1 MKKYNQKQ
9 IQVFS
14 SLVLS
19 FISVFC
25 FSQTPA
31 PKFHDT
37 KGNIDVTGAG
47 QLQYTLPLDLPPGVK
62 NVAPGISLVY
72 VSGGGNGL
80 AGYGWNITGLSSISR
95 VGKNLE
101 KDGITKG
108 VQLDYSD
115 YYSFNGQRL
124 ILKSGEYGKDGA
136 EYVTE
141 KYSNLR
147 IKSIGSIA
155 GQNWQGP
162 EYWEVTSPDGSMTWY
177 GATASG
183 NSSARTP
190 IDYNIV
196 KTKDTDGNYITYN
209 YISEDNVAVISSIEW
224 SGNESNGKPHVNKI
238 NFNFI
243 TRPYPETAYIKGN
256 LFSQSKVLQSI
267 VVSSNSKQYKKYNIT
282 YRNLSDNP
290 YKFIEKITILNSNN
304 EEANPVT
311 FTYEEPY
318 FKNGKWSS
326 TYTMRPDAN
335 DVVGDF
341 NGDGYLDV
349 LRYHSQ
355 TSDKIPQIGLY
366 LYSNYLKNPWQY
378 DAVPVVF
385 VGNMVTSVTNA
396 AVVNLRKGNLI
407 RNRQGFV
414 LKKQVFNAS
423 TSKTDLVLSFY
434 GLSENNQLVLDYTKT
449 IPSVDYDFSNGTVS
463 NGVRTNVTAIRSVDF
478 NGDGLNE
485 LVISLSDRECHPVT
499 IDPVSKLPQ
508 DCTTTMR
515 YFVVDPD
522 ESIQGNGWYYP
533 LELYPDYDKLS
544 QDVLKQY
551 WSGDFNG
558 DGVFDLMKLSQD
570 LKPVLITFQKNSL
583 GQYESFISPFKP
595 ANDETIKGYWQN
607 TVVGDYNGDG
617 LSDLMMPGTATSA
630 IWYLYTSKGNG
641 FKEETKVFY
650 RPEPTRRVTTDP
662 QTNNIFV
669 ANPRTFVAYDI
680 NNDGKTELVML
691 EGGRSYIYATQ
702 DGAAPGVK
710 YTRNYTAKAYILSA
724 TAGELA
730 PMLNSYCVCN
740 EAVYLNGEYYTNA
753 ELQPTRRDVVGLAV
767 DLWSGGMLKSVRMVS
782 MNGEN
787 YGFANEQEVASSTYN
802 DLARETRIKTIQQ
815 GGITTEI
822 TYRQLSKDDG
832 ELYKPIKTQNYP
844 YVEISQSFGI
854 HVVSEMTQTPLRPE
868 QYLSDPEKVKLRRA
882 FRYRGLTAN
891 ILGKGMVGF
900 KKMARSSWYNW
911 RLPSTIIWSGV
922 EIDPLNDGIPLKE
935 WTLKYTNDDTLVFPD
950 DLSENNTQLLS
961 LKSTVYQTI
970 KLLNGQQ
977 VTSVSDA
984 DKAKEVTIILP
995 ARTRVKDFLTGTV
1008 TENNIIYEQ
1017 YYLPLQVVSKVNDTY
1032 GVTTTVFGYEHNPSG
1047 AATGYYIGRLKSK
1060 TVTQQAY
1067 GDSQSGKEEYTYED
1081 NRVKTLK
1088 KWNRNNSGN
1097 ILETYSYDGFGNIT
1111 GKTLSNSIDSQ
1122 IRTTTS
1128 KYDPTGR
1135 FVMKKTDHLGLETEF
1150 LYNDWGQ
1157 VKSQT
1162 DPLGNTLVSTYDNW
1176 GKLQTSENSLQGIT
1190 SYIYERDTNDNVT
1203 VTKNDPDGNISKTFT
1218 SKLGQEY
1225 KATTKAF
1232 GSGQYVSRETQYDVF
1247 GRKIKESEPYFEGQS
1262 ASKWNTI
1269 GYDDS
1274 VYPAKV
1280 TATAFTGKQTETTV
1294 SGLTTSVKESNT
1306 ADYGRTTTKTADA
1319 LGNTIAST
1327 DKGGTVKFSYNAA
1340 GEQIK
1345 AQYAENTVTTLYD
1358 VWGRKS
1364 EFNDPSNGL
1373 YKYEY
1378 DGFGQPKKII
1388 SPKGTKEYTYNNLGQ
1403 LVAQKELSTTDGG
1416 QATNKTIS
1424 FAYNNK
1430 GMLVSK
1436 SGVSKGNS
1444 FSSSLTYDPQGR
1456 LSSSTENSNS
1466 RYYKHK
1472 NIIYDN
1478 KNRVVSYEKELQSG
1492 ITTIVSIENIYN
1504 SWNGELYQIKDKTSA
1519 KVLWELQ
1526 TTNEKGQVLTS
1537 GLGAANITNTYDAN
1551 GFLTNTN
1558 HSSAVKPSILQLS
1571 YSFDAIKNELKSRTT
1586 GGDFS
1591 ISENF
1596 DYDDN
1601 NRLINWSNPITG
1613 IKPLAN
1619 RTIYDI
1625 KGRIMENDQVG
1636 TMKFENSTKI
1646 YQTTGMTL
1654 NAAGTQNYNGDL
1666 IQTVVYNENNDPV
1679 QIDGEKARISFDYG
1693 LSSMRQ
1699 RVDIVELK
1707 QSPIPEPKPTYT
1719 WQSTF
1724 TKFYNEDGS
1733 FEVVTDLISGKEKHI
1748 LYVEGTPYE
1757 SDIVYLKNFEESG
1770 GSYKFLHKDY
1780 IGSILAI
1787 SDQAGNRLEQR
1798 HYDAWGNLTHL
1809 KIGNGAVNTTRDVI
1823 LSLSKDL
1830 LINRGYTG
1838 HEHFM
1843 SVGIIH
1849 MNGRLYDPLLRRFL
1863 NADENIQDPTNT
1875 QNYNKYGY
1883 VMNNPLM
1890 YNDPSGEFLQWLIGS
1905 IVGGYLNGVAAN
1917 NGNWNPGK
1925 WNWEKTWSAVLG
1937 GAIGG
1942 AAISGTLGTITSNP
1956 GAIKF
1961 VLPSIVSGGLN
1972 SAFTGGN
1979 FLGGAVGGLSYTGN
1993 LFENRITST
2002 NMDFAGYRYSI
2013 SEMLVSDDNTLNGA
2027 AEAEFSRNTVL
2038 NIEKAHYKN
2047 QFIRGS
2053 WHFVDES
2060 SDLSPT
2066 IRSHGYSFGGSN
2078 NRDLLVNGENKA
2090 WGLTEVLTHND
2101 VIVWQR
2107 IYLPKGAFIS
2117 LEQLDLTMGHEIFHT
2132 ILNNAR
2138 LFDDYTLDGLNR
2150 KSSVHEYFTSR
2161 WEEQYINFRGW
2172 QKLNL
2177 NMGSFNTGVEG
2188 VKNLENLMNKI
2199 KPIFNNY
2206 LKSTLK

>member
-1 MKKYNQKQ
+1 MKKYNNK
-9 IQVFS
+9 IQLFS

-19 FISVFC
+19 FIYVFC
-25 FSQTPA
+25 FSQTTT

-37 KGNIDVTGAG
+37 KGNADVTGAG
-47 QLQYTLPLDLPPGVK
+47 QLQYTLPIDLPPGVK
-62 NVAPGISLVY
+62 NAAPGISLVY

-95 VGKNLE
+95 VGKTLE

-108 VQLDYSD
+108 VQLDFSD

-124 ILKSGEYGKDGA
+124 ILKFGEYGKEGA

-147 IKSIGSIA
+147 IKSIGSIT
-155 GQNWQGP
+155 GQSWQGP
-162 EYWEVTSPDGSMTWY
+162 EYWEVTSPDGSQTWY

-183 NSSARTP
+183 NSQARTP

-196 KTKDTDGNYITYN
+196 KTRDTDGNYITYN
-209 YISEDNVAVISSIEW
+209 YTSEDNVSVISSIEW
-224 SGNESNGKPHVNKI
+224 GGNENMGTNHINKI
-238 NFNFI
+238 NFNFT

-256 LFSQSKVLQSI
+256 LFSQSKILQSI
-267 VVSSNSKQYKKYNIT
+267 VVLSNIKQYKKYNIA
-282 YRNLSDNP
+282 YRNHSDSQ
-290 YKFIEKITILNSNN
+290 YKLIDKISVSNSNN
-304 EEANPVT
+304 EEANPVK
-311 FTYEEPY
+311 FTYEESI
-318 FKNGKWSS
+318 FKNENWSNS
-326 TYTMRPDAN
+326 YTIRPDAN

-355 TSDKIPQIGLY
+355 TSSNIPQVGLY
-366 LYSNYLKNPWQY
+366 LYNNYLKHASDNGAAITY
-378 DAVPVVF
+378 
-385 VGNMVTSVTNA
+385 VGNIVTGVSNA

-414 LKKQVFNAS
+414 LKKQVLNTS

-449 IPSVDYDFSNGTVS
+449 IPGADYDFSTGTIS
-463 NGVRTNVTAIRSVDF
+463 NGVKTTVTAMRSVDF

-485 LVISLSDRECHPVT
+485 LVISLSDRECHPIS
-499 IDPVSKLPQ
+499 IDPASRLPQ

-515 YFVVDPD
+515 YFVADPD

-533 LELYPDYDKLS
+533 LELYPDYDKLG

-570 LKPVLITFQKNSL
+570 LKPVLITFQKNSS
-583 GQYESFISPFKP
+583 GQYESFIAPFKL

-641 FKEETKVFY
+641 FKEEGKVFY

-691 EGGRSYIYATQ
+691 EGGRSYLYDPVQ

-710 YTRNYTAKAYILSA
+710 YRRNYTASVKILSA
-724 TAGELA
+724 YAGELP
-730 PMLNSYCVCN
+730 PMTNVYGTWN
-740 EAVYLNGEYYTNA
+740 EAVYLNGQYYTTA

-767 DLWSGGMLKSVRMVS
+767 DQWTGGMLKSVMLVS

-787 YGFANEQEVASSTYN
+787 YGFNNEQEVASSYYI
-802 DLARETRIKTIQQ
+802 DMGRETHIKTIEQ
-815 GGITTEI
+815 GGITTEVF
-822 TYRQLSKDDG
+822 YKFLGNNS
-832 ELYKPIKTQNYP
+832 ELYKPIKTENYP
-844 YVEISQSFGI
+844 YVEINQSYGI
-854 HVVSEMTQTPLRPE
+854 YVVSEMTQTPIRPE
-868 QYLSDPEKVKLRRA
+868 QSFSDPEKVKLRRV

-922 EIDPLNDGIPLKE
+922 ETDPLNDGIPLKE
-935 WTLKYTNDDTLVFPD
+935 WTVKYTGDESMVFPD

-970 KLLNGQQ
+970 NLLNGQQ

-984 DKAKEVTIILP
+984 DKPKVVTAILP
-995 ARTRVKDFLTGTV
+995 ARTRAKDFLTGTV
-1008 TENNIIYEQ
+1008 KEDNIIYEQ
-1017 YYLPLQVVSKVNDTY
+1017 YYLPLKIDSKVNDTY
-1032 GVTTTVFGYEHNPSG
+1032 GITTSVFAYDHNPSG
-1047 AATGYYIGRLKSK
+1047 TAAAYFIGRLKSK

-1067 GDSQSGKEEYTYED
+1067 GDTQSGKEEYTYEN

-1088 KWNRNNSGN
+1088 KWNRNNTGY
-1097 ILETYSYDGFGNIT
+1097 ILETYTYDGFGNIT

-1122 IRTTTS
+1122 TLTTTS

-1135 FVMKKTDHLGLETEF
+1135 FVEKTTDHLGLENVF
-1150 LYNDWGQ
+1150 KYNDWGQ
-1157 VKSQT
+1157 VTSQT
-1162 DPLGNTLVSTYDNW
+1162 DPLGNVILSTYDNW
-1176 GKLQTSENSLQGIT
+1176 GKILISESSLQGIT
-1190 SYIYERDTNDNVT
+1190 AYLYDRDSNDNVT
-1203 VTKNDPDGNISKTFT
+1203 VTRNEPDGNISKTLT
-1218 SKLGQEY
+1218 NKLGQVY
-1225 KATTKAF
+1225 KTTTKAF

-1247 GRKIKESEPYFEGQS
+1247 GRKVKESEPYFEGQS

-1306 ADYGRTTTKTADA
+1306 ADYGRTTTRTADA
-1319 LGNTIAST
+1319 LGNVISST
-1327 DKGGTVKFSYNAA
+1327 DKGGTIKFSYNAA
-1340 GEQIK
+1340 GEQVK

-1358 VWGRKS
+1358 VWGRKA

-1378 DGFGQPKKII
+1378 DGLGQTKKVI

-1403 LVAQKELSTTDGG
+1403 LVSQKELSTTDGG

-1430 GMLVSK
+1430 GMLISK

-1444 FSSSLTYDPQGR
+1444 FSTSLTYDPQGR

-1492 ITTIVSIENIYN
+1492 ITTLVAIENIYN
-1504 SWNGELYQIKDKTSA
+1504 TWNGELSQIKDKTTG

-1526 TTNEKGQVLTS
+1526 TTNAMGQVLTS
-1537 GLGAANITNTYDAN
+1537 KLGAANITNTYDAN
-1551 GFLTNTN
+1551 GFLASTN

-1601 NRLINWSNPITG
+1601 NRLINWSNPVTG
-1613 IKPLAN
+1613 IKSPAN
-1619 RTIYDI
+1619 RNIYDI

-1654 NAAGTQNYNGDL
+1654 NAAGTQNYNDDL

-1699 RVDIVELK
+1699 RVDIIELK
-1707 QSPIPEPKPTYT
+1707 QSPVPGPKPTYT

-1757 SDIVYLKNFEESG
+1757 SDIVYLKNFEESS

-1787 SDQAGNRLEQR
+1787 SDQAGNKLEQR

-1809 KIGNGAVNTTRDVI
+1809 KIGNGAINTTRDVI

-1849 MNGRLYDPLLRRFL
+1849 MNGRLYDPLLRKFL

-1883 VMNNPLM
+1883 VMNNPLI
-1890 YNDPSGEFLQWLIGS
+1890 YNDPDGEFWMMLAGAFI
-1905 IVGGYLNGVAAN
+1905 GGYLNGVAAN
-1917 NGNWNPGK
+1917 GGNWNPGK
-1925 WNWEKTWSAVLG
+1925 WDWQKSWSAVLG
-1937 GAIGG
+1937 GVIGG
-1942 AAISGTLGTITSNP
+1942 MAISGTLGTIASNP

-1979 FLGGAVGGLSYTGN
+1979 FLGGAVGGISYSGN
-1993 LFENRITST
+1993 LFTNKVTST
-2002 NMDFAGYRYSI
+2002 EIIYTGYKYIISPQDIYGEEDIIIRNNKKQILYRIISKTINKDVSLDTDFELGTPITINLKKYEKMGAHAVGFSLDYSATMGGGPNGGLAFVYFIAGGDAGNGFIYGYKGGNTGLEGSIGASKFYS
-2013 SEMLVSDDNTLNGA
+2013 MYVDND
-2027 AEAEFSRNTVL
+2027 
-2038 NIEKAHYKN
+2038 KKN
-2047 QFIRGS
+2047 FNALGYAGK
-2053 WHFVDES
+2053 S
-2060 SDLSPT
+2060 SG
-2066 IRSHGYSFGGSN
+2066 HAFGVGVWGYSKSWGNRTNDGELWPGQKSKTTWINIATGIGHGVNVGGKVFWS
-2078 NRDLLVNGENKA
+2078 
-2090 WGLTEVLTHND
+2090 
-2101 VIVWQR
+2101 
-2107 IYLPKGAFIS
+2107 
-2117 LEQLDLTMGHEIFHT
+2117 
-2132 ILNNAR
+2132 
-2138 LFDDYTLDGLNR
+2138 DYTL
-2150 KSSVHEYFTSR
+2150 
-2161 WEEQYINFRGW
+2161 
-2172 QKLNL
+2172 
-2177 NMGSFNTGVEG
+2177 
-2188 VKNLENLMNKI
+2188 
-2199 KPIFNNY
+2199 
-2206 LKSTLK
+2206 LKQLF